1 MVENTTFGMA
11 FQIRANSSRPAPDMV
26 VSAVSQT
33 SMSSYSRRP
42 INSTPI
48 PGVCWTWN
56 ANSSWSGAVQEMSPP
71 GPAMKP
77 SSDTLME

>member
-11 FQIRANSSRPAPDMV
+11 FQIRANSSSSGPDGAA
-26 VSAVSQT
+26 SGSPQT
-33 SMSSYSRRP
+33 SMVSYNRRP
-42 INSTPI
+42 ISSTPMWR
-48 PGVCWTWN
+48 VCSTWN
-56 ANSSWSGAVQEMSPP
+56 RNNSPSGAVKPMSPP